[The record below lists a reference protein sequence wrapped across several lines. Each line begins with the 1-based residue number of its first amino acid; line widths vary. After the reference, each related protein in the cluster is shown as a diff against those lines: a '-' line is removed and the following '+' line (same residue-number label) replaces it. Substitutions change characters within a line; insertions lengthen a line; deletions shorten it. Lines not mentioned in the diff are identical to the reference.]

1 MGGLRASTFILSSS
15 VCYVENGAQTPPP
28 SSPPPAHTLDPGD
41 RPWTLQDQRTH
52 NCNSGRK
59 TAQRQPET
67 PESHSLGPCWVS
79 KHSWATRNVC
89 ISPWLQPCQGW
100 RSGWQRK
107 AGTRFARSRA
117 RRAQTPARPWD
128 LGPSRP
134 RSALFS
140 PGKTALLSLQTRT
153 LPAYGNGVFSLT
165 ASIGS
170 GVFKGR
176 HFFFFF
182 FSHPQDIYFSPKVA
196 GTLGGGH
203 SFVLV
208 PSGRLPWGRGAGT
221 VGGSPLSE
229 LSQPWGARNGVGGD
243 LFPIARRRRP
253 FAVQGAR
260 PPDTPHPASRS
271 PCPSLA
277 GQPGDPRAREHRGR
291 APRTA
296 LCTPGPLRPLR
307 PPTNGAAAAQVA
319 TRGGSAPR
327 VLRPRG
333 RGARARRGVRGAAP
347 TPRPRRSCGAAG
359 APAARPARTHPRR
372 PVGA

>member
-182 FSHPQDIYFSPKVA
+182 FFSPTRYLFQSQSCRHA
-196 GTLGGGH
+196 GWRAQFRACPVRPSPLGQ
-203 SFVLV
+203 
-208 PSGRLPWGRGAGT
+208 GRGHC
-221 VGGSPLSE
+221 GGEP
-229 LSQPWGARNGVGGD
+229 
-243 LFPIARRRRP
+243 P
-253 FAVQGAR
+253 F
-260 PPDTPHPASRS
+260 
-271 PCPSLA
+271 
-277 GQPGDPRAREHRGR
+277 RA
-291 APRTA
+291 
-296 LCTPGPLRPLR
+296 
-307 PPTNGAAAAQVA
+307 
-319 TRGGSAPR
+319 
-327 VLRPRG
+327 
-333 RGARARRGVRGAAP
+333 
-347 TPRPRRSCGAAG
+347 
-359 APAARPARTHPRR
+359 
-372 PVGA
+372 